1 MVIVK
6 GGCVLLVNPVPVYY
20 ILIANGPRRTVVLVS
35 LSFNF
40 APSSPQVKHRPARA
54 TSSRE
59 EFILHIE
66 STDWMTWLFRLHA
79 PLSPTSPCVRTLT
92 SSTLDQQQQP
102 PSHLIA
108 IIKHSWTHCVPLLG
122 GFCWS
127 CWPEEHHQR
136 GRRPEQPQEDNHRL
150 WMATTEMDFISPRG
164 IKCIVNFKRS
174 DPIYCFFLLARLLC
188 LYLYVGLLS
197 LL

>member
-20 ILIANGPRRTVVLVS
+20 ILLANGPRRTVVLVS

-79 PLSPTSPCVRTLT
+79 PLS
-92 SSTLDQQQQP
+92 
-102 PSHLIA
+102 
-108 IIKHSWTHCVPLLG
+108 
-122 GFCWS
+122 
-127 CWPEEHHQR
+127 HQSLCANPHVFHT
-136 GRRPEQPQEDNHRL
+136 GP
-150 WMATTEMDFISPRG
+150 ATTTAES
-164 IKCIVNFKRS
+164 S
-174 DPIYCFFLLARLLC
+174 DRDHKTLVDPLCAIAGWLLVELLTRRTPPA
-188 LYLYVGLLS
+188 GTETRTAAGG
-197 LL
+197 